1 MGRIF
6 DFMVCGR
13 LIVTLSEALTQ
24 YLASTADNLNS
35 YAHQE
40 LHRFS
45 RSIGLE
51 REVGTLAPPVI
62 ADYAEAVVAA
72 GGDVHGRLAPLKEF
86 LAYLKKHNYSSHSLA
101 PHVKIP
107 RATQRAM
114 LASKIAQESIPM
126 TKEGMKLLQDEL
138 ATIKAGRIQVIDSI
152 RLAAA
157 DGDFKENSP
166 LDAAREIQGKAEAR
180 IRELDETLRHAV
192 ILDPKQGKGVRVGS
206 IVVLKD
212 LGSGKNVTYKLT
224 DSAEADPL
232 GGKISIVSP
241 VGHALMGHNSG
252 EEISVQTPKG
262 ERKYILSTIK

>member
-1 MGRIF
+1 MK
-6 DFMVCGR
+6 
-13 LIVTLSEALTQ
+13 LSEALTQ
-24 YLASTADNLNS
+24 YLANTTANLNS

-40 LHRFS
+40 LHRFG
-45 RSIGLE
+45 RSVGLE
-51 REVGTLAPPVI
+51 RDVETLAPPAI

-86 LAYLKKHNYSSHSLA
+86 LAYLKKHNFSSHSLA

-114 LASKIAQESIPM
+114 QASIAAQASIPV
-126 TKEGMKLLQDEL
+126 TKEGLKLLEDEL
-138 ATIKAGRIQVIDSI
+138 ATLKGGRNEVIDAI

-157 DGDFKENSP
+157 DGDFKENAP
-166 LDAAREIQGKAEAR
+166 LDAAREIQGKNEAR
-180 IRELDETLRHAV
+180 VRELEDTMRHAV

-206 IVVLKD
+206 TVILKD

-241 VGHALMGHNSG
+241 VGEALMGHNPG

-262 ERKYILSTIK
+262 ERKYLLSTIK

>member
-1 MGRIF
+1 MK
-6 DFMVCGR
+6 
-13 LIVTLSEALTQ
+13 LSEALTQ
-24 YLASTADNLNS
+24 YLANTTANLNS

-40 LHRFS
+40 LHRFG
-45 RSIGLE
+45 RSVGLE
-51 REVGTLAPPVI
+51 RDVETLAPPAI

-86 LAYLKKHNYSSHSLA
+86 LAYLKKHNFSSHSLA

-114 LASKIAQESIPM
+114 QASIAAQASIPV
-126 TKEGMKLLQDEL
+126 TKEGLKLLEDEL
-138 ATIKAGRIQVIDSI
+138 ATLKGGRNEVIDAI

-157 DGDFKENSP
+157 DGDFKENAP
-166 LDAAREIQGKAEAR
+166 LDAAREIQGKNEAR
-180 IRELDETLRHAV
+180 VRELEDTIRHAV

-206 IVVLKD
+206 TVILKD

-241 VGHALMGHNSG
+241 VGEALMGHNPG

-262 ERKYILSTIK
+262 ERKYLLSTIK

>member
-1 MGRIF
+1 MK
-6 DFMVCGR
+6 
-13 LIVTLSEALTQ
+13 LSEALIQ
-24 YLASTADNLNS
+24 YLANAADTIDS
-35 YAHQE
+35 YSHQE
-40 LHRFS
+40 LHRFG
-45 RSIGLE
+45 RSIGLDRDVE
-51 REVGTLAPPVI
+51 ALAPPAI

-114 LASKIAQESIPM
+114 LASRAAQNFIPM
-126 TKEGMKLLQDEL
+126 TKEGKQLLQNEMDAL
-138 ATIKAGRIQVIDSI
+138 KGGRNEIIDAI

-157 DGDFKENSP
+157 DGDFKENAP
-166 LDAAREIQGKAEAR
+166 LDAAREIQGKNEAR
-180 IRELDETLRHAV
+180 VRELEETLRRSV
-192 ILDPKQGKGVRVGS
+192 ILDPKVGKGVRVGS
-206 IVVLKD
+206 IVVLQD

-224 DSAEADPL
+224 DSAEADPP

-241 VGHALMGHNSG
+241 VGEALMGHNPG

>member
-1 MGRIF
+1 M
-6 DFMVCGR
+6 
-13 LIVTLSEALTQ
+13 IVTLSEALTQ
-24 YLASTADNLNS
+24 YIATTTNPLNS

-40 LHRFS
+40 LHRFG
-45 RSIGLE
+45 RTVGLE
-51 REVGTLAPPVI
+51 RDVETLAPPAV
-62 ADYAEAVVAA
+62 ADYAEAVVSA

-86 LAYLKKHNYSSHSLA
+86 LAYLKKHNFSNHSLA

-114 LASKIAQESIPM
+114 LASRAAEQQIPM
-126 TKEGMKLLQDEL
+126 TKEGKQLLQDEMDG
-138 ATIKAGRIQVIDSI
+138 IKSHRNEVIDAI

-157 DGDFKENSP
+157 DGDFKENAP
-166 LDAAREIQGKAEAR
+166 LDAAREVQGKAEAR
-180 IRELDETLRHAV
+180 VRELEETIRRSV
-192 ILDPKQGKGVRVGS
+192 ILDPKVGKGVRVGS
-206 IVVLKD
+206 VVVLQD

-224 DSAEADPL
+224 DSASADPL

-241 VGHALMGHNSG
+241 VGEALMGHNPG